1 MRLVIVMLL
10 LLVAPARLCP
20 STCYSATCDTWTAEG
35 KTCAELQSWGC
46 DCTGCSCS
54 ASDNAATGGTATA
67 LAAVQGQLPKILC
80 LHGGGG
86 SAAGFESSFGGSV
99 ALRDAL
105 SQGYELVF
113 AQTPLAGG
121 KWIEDPPGGKS
132 NPTTDPQWASTSVTY
147 LNALVASSGPFHGIL
162 GYSQGA
168 AMAIVYLSQGTA
180 TFDVALLFCG
190 YLPSTHTGLMATI
203 SASSPFGGN
212 RALVF
217 LGANDYVISNEMS
230 LAAAAE
236 FTSPTI
242 VTSAAAG
249 HNLPSPS
256 DPTFDDVLSFLASAP
271 PPAQP
276 VAPPDPS
283 TPPGVAQSPPPPPP
297 SPPSPP
303 LPSPPPSTE
312 TVVLSIT
319 ASGSVSDYADTGSL
333 QQSIA
338 SAAGVHTSLV
348 TVSVAAASV
357 IITAT
362 IAVPAATTAA
372 AVQATLSASLPTAA
386 TATAALGIPVESVPF
401 VTLASPPPLPP
412 LLPPPYASDTAGLRT
427 EAIIGIAVGVGAVVL
442 LVVLGIAF
450 CRRRGCE
457 KGVAT
462 V

>member
-1 MRLVIVMLL
+1 MHLVIVMLL

-20 STCYSATCDTWTAEG
+20 STCYFATCDTWTAQG

-236 FTSPTI
+236 SRR
-242 VTSAAAG
+242 
-249 HNLPSPS
+249 LPS
-256 DPTFDDVLSFLASAP
+256 
-271 PPAQP
+271 
-276 VAPPDPS
+276 
-283 TPPGVAQSPPPPPP
+283 
-297 SPPSPP
+297 
-303 LPSPPPSTE
+303 
-312 TVVLSIT
+312 
-319 ASGSVSDYADTGSL
+319 
-333 QQSIA
+333 
-338 SAAGVHTSLV
+338 
-348 TVSVAAASV
+348 
-357 IITAT
+357 
-362 IAVPAATTAA
+362 
-372 AVQATLSASLPTAA
+372 
-386 TATAALGIPVESVPF
+386 
-401 VTLASPPPLPP
+401 
-412 LLPPPYASDTAGLRT
+412 
-427 EAIIGIAVGVGAVVL
+427 
-442 LVVLGIAF
+442 
-450 CRRRGCE
+450 
-457 KGVAT
+457 
-462 V
+462 